1 MAHDDLEADEGVR
14 RWFYGGTPPEDSAPA
29 NEPPLPPVRRALP
42 RDGGADALVARA
54 WATAA
59 LHRLRGP
66 VTAGRS

>member
-1 MAHDDLEADEGVR
+1 MAHDDLEADDGVR
-14 RWFYGGTPPEDSAPA
+14 RWFYGGTPPEEAAPA
-29 NEPPLPPVRRALP
+29 SEPPQPPGRHTLL
-42 RDGGADALVARA
+42 RDDGADALIAHA